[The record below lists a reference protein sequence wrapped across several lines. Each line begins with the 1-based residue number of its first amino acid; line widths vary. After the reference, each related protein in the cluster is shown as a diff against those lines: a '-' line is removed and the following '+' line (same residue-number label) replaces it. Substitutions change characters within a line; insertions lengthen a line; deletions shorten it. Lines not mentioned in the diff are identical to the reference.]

1 VETFEVNLWPSLLC
15 FLLSIAE
22 SYEKKMK
29 TKLNI
34 YHEKQSRQ
42 LCALHTLNNLFQKSD
57 TFTKALLDDLCLQ
70 LTPNSWINPHRSI
83 FGLGNYDVNVVMA
96 AVQLMDCEM
105 VWWDKRRKI
114 TPHDINSAVGLIL
127 NLPSPSKVGGLLFP
141 FKTKHWLAIRQF
153 DSVYYNLDSKLQSP
167 ETIGDVQ
174 QLIEHLTRHL
184 NEDDCELFLV
194 NSTKP
199 CTLAVAEQM

>member
-1 VETFEVNLWPSLLC
+1 METFEVNLWQSLLC

-96 AVQLMDCEM
+96 AVQL
-105 VWWDKRRKI
+105 
-114 TPHDINSAVGLIL
+114 IL
-127 NLPSPSKVGGLLFP
+127 N
-141 FKTKHWLAIRQF
+141 
-153 DSVYYNLDSKLQSP
+153 
-167 ETIGDVQ
+167 
-174 QLIEHLTRHL
+174 
-184 NEDDCELFLV
+184 
-194 NSTKP
+194 P
-199 CTLAVAEQM
+199 CVSCQNGKYCYHCFS